1 MADDGPALRLRLLSA
16 VALAPIALAVVVAGG
31 WVFALFVGAMVV
43 LMAHEWS
50 GLSVARFGRHYAR
63 LAGALVLAVGLAATF
78 LTVLG
83 RPGAALACVAVAA
96 LGAGLIAWT
105 RGPAAVWTSV
115 GVVLLGLPAIAL
127 VWLRSL
133 PDIGLSAL
141 LWLLMVVWA
150 TDSAAYVVGRRV
162 GGARLAPSISPGK
175 TWAGLGGGVI
185 GASLASVIVAWAL
198 GYGRLAHYA
207 GLGAAFAVIAQLGDL
222 AESMLKRRAGVK
234 DSGSLIPG
242 HGGVLDRVDGLLLTA
257 PALSLLLG
265 LKAWQWP

>member
-1 MADDGPALRLRLLSA
+1 
-16 VALAPIALAVVVAGG
+16 VALVPIALGVVMAGG
-31 WVFALFVGAMVV
+31 WVFALFVGAMVA
-43 LMAHEWS
+43 LMSHEWS
-50 GLSVARFGRHYAR
+50 RLSECRFGRPYAR
-63 LAGALVLAVGLAATF
+63 LAGAVVLGAGLVATF
-78 LTVLG
+78 FTALG
-83 RPGAALACVAVAA
+83 RPDAALLCVAAAALA
-96 LGAGLIAWT
+96 AGLIAWT
-105 RGPAAVWTSV
+105 RGPGSVWTSI
-115 GVVLLGLPAIAL
+115 GVVLVGLPAIAL

-141 LWLLMVVWA
+141 LWLLVVVWA
-150 TDSAAYVVGRRV
+150 TDSAAYLVGRRV

-198 GYGRLAHYA
+198 GSERLAHWA
-207 GLGAAFAVIAQLGDL
+207 GLGAGFAVIAQLGDL

>member
-1 MADDGPALRLRLLSA
+1 
-16 VALAPIALAVVVAGG
+16 VALAPIALGVVIAGG
-31 WVFALFVGAMVV
+31 WIFALFVGVMVA

-50 GLSVARFGRHYAR
+50 RLSEVRFGRAYAR
-63 LAGALVLAVGLAATF
+63 LAGAVVLGAGLGATA

-83 RPGAALACVAVAA
+83 RPDAALACVAAAA
-96 LGAGLIAWT
+96 LGTGLIAWT
-105 RGPAAVWTSV
+105 RGRAAVWTSV
-115 GVVLLGLPAIAL
+115 GVILVGLPAIAL

-150 TDSAAYVVGRRV
+150 TDSAAYLVGRRV

-185 GASLASVIVAWAL
+185 GASVASVIVAWAL
-198 GYGRLAHYA
+198 GSERLVHAA
-207 GLGAAFAVIAQLGDL
+207 GLGAGFAVIAQLGDL

-265 LKAWQWP
+265 LQAWQWP